1 MEGLMTQTAKML
13 SRRSVTTGLTATV
26 MAIPAIGLV
35 TSATGDPSDGPLL
48 EAIGRYQAEIAAVNA
63 SHGLTDDELD
73 AWVDR
78 ADAILM
84 EAVGLPVLT
93 AASAVAV
100 ISLHV
105 DEPILAQHSVYGNEF
120 STLVRAARDY
130 IASTAKEPAA

>member
-1 MEGLMTQTAKML
+1 MTNSDIAGIRHSGIASSATYGGIDDADCKDL

-93 AASAVAV
+93 ASQRG
-100 ISLHV
+100 SG
-105 DEPILAQHSVYGNEF
+105 Y
-120 STLVRAARDY
+120 
-130 IASTAKEPAA
+130 